1 MEGKTGGYQSTAG
14 EKRKKNTEKKEREKY
29 YERNGY
35 ASEKVERLRAKKRWI
50 NVELS
55 ENKDTADTTGSMK
68 GV

>member
-1 MEGKTGGYQSTAG
+1 
-14 EKRKKNTEKKEREKY
+14 
-29 YERNGY
+29 
-35 ASEKVERLRAKKRWI
+35 VERLRAKKRWI